1 MAMAQA
7 ARTAAQTSTDT
18 RGRLRGPP
26 RERPRLSLAHAYS
39 GRCVTALPTP
49 LDVFGRLG
57 PGGGGPTRARPPL
70 FLARTRAHAQ

>member
-7 ARTAAQTSTDT
+7 VRTAAQTSTDT
-18 RGRLRGPP
+18 RGRLRGP
-26 RERPRLSLAHAYS
+26 LANAHDSPSRARVL